1 MRWGG
6 GLCALRAADGA
17 GEREV
22 NVGVKCRGATIGLDW
37 RDERFNLGS
46 MNEDILKSIHEE
58 LVAIRQLLAEAN
70 KAPARSTPV
79 RAATSSSS
87 YASSGGG
94 ADEVILQPTE
104 VIPNAGDVQVH
115 FGKNNGVALSKLSE
129 RSLSWYAT
137 EQPPRLDGSG
147 KPYPPRPQETT
158 LRNAARTLWHQNKG
172 TLGQPDAPK
181 SAGATS
187 AMTPAVATESA
198 AHLSDEENVPF

>member
-1 MRWGG
+1 MRWKY
-6 GLCALRAADGA
+6 RAKWG
-17 GEREV
+17 R
-22 NVGVKCRGATIGLDW
+22 ATIGL
-37 RDERFNLGS
+37 ERRGERLKLPG

-70 KAPARSTPV
+70 KAPARSAPA
-79 RAATSSSS
+79 RATSSSS
-87 YASSGGG
+87 SYSSSGGG

-137 EQPPRLDGSG
+137 EQPPRLDSSG

-181 SAGATS
+181 GAASAA
-187 AMTPAVATESA
+187 TPAVATESS
-198 AHLSDEENVPF
+198 AHLSDEENVPFSGGAPAAGVVEVRAGR

>member
-1 MRWGG
+1 
-6 GLCALRAADGA
+6 
-17 GEREV
+17 
-22 NVGVKCRGATIGLDW
+22 
-37 RDERFNLGS
+37 

-70 KAPARSTPV
+70 KAPARSAPA
-79 RAATSSSS
+79 RATSSSTS

-94 ADEVILQPTE
+94 GFDEVIPQPSE
-104 VIPNAGDVQVH
+104 VVPNAGDVQVH

-137 EQPPRLDGSG
+137 EQPPRLDSSG
-147 KPYPPRPQETT
+147 KPYPPRPQEVV

-181 SAGATS
+181 AA
-187 AMTPAVATESA
+187 PAPVIPVESS

>member
-1 MRWGG
+1 
-6 GLCALRAADGA
+6 
-17 GEREV
+17 
-22 NVGVKCRGATIGLDW
+22 
-37 RDERFNLGS
+37 

-70 KAPARSTPV
+70 KAPARSAPA
-79 RAATSSSS
+79 RATSSATS

-94 ADEVILQPTE
+94 GFDEVIPQPSE
-104 VIPNAGDVQVH
+104 VVPNAGDVQVH

-137 EQPPRLDGSG
+137 EQPPRLDSSG
-147 KPYPPRPQETT
+147 KPYPPRPQELV

-181 SAGATS
+181 GA
-187 AMTPAVATESA
+187 APMATPAVATESA

>member
-1 MRWGG
+1 
-6 GLCALRAADGA
+6 
-17 GEREV
+17 
-22 NVGVKCRGATIGLDW
+22 
-37 RDERFNLGS
+37 

-58 LVAIRQLLAEAN
+58 LVAIRQLLAEAT
-70 KAPARSTPV
+70 KAPARSAPA
-79 RAATSSSS
+79 RATSSSS
-87 YASSGGG
+87 SYSSSGGG

-137 EQPPRLDGSG
+137 EQPPRLDSSG

-172 TLGQPDAPK
+172 TLGQPDAPR
-181 SAGATS
+181 SAGTA
-187 AMTPAVATESA
+187 AATPAVATASS

>member
-1 MRWGG
+1 
-6 GLCALRAADGA
+6 
-17 GEREV
+17 
-22 NVGVKCRGATIGLDW
+22 
-37 RDERFNLGS
+37 

-70 KAPARSTPV
+70 KALARSAPART
-79 RAATSSSS
+79 TSLSSS
-87 YASSGGG
+87 YSSSGGG

-137 EQPPRLDGSG
+137 EQPPRLDSSG

-172 TLGQPDAPK
+172 TLGQPDVVKGAAS
-181 SAGATS
+181 SAS
-187 AMTPAVATESA
+187 AQVASAESS

>member
-1 MRWGG
+1 MVGG
-6 GLCALRAADGA
+6 AQRHAAT
-17 GEREV
+17 R
-22 NVGVKCRGATIGLDW
+22 
-37 RDERFNLGS
+37 

-70 KAPARSTPV
+70 KAPARSTPA
-79 RAATSSSS
+79 RSTSSSS
-87 YASSGGG
+87 SYSSGGG
-94 ADEVILQPTE
+94 GFDEVIPQPSE
-104 VIPNAGDVQVH
+104 VVPNAGDVQVH

-137 EQPPRLDGSG
+137 EQPPRLDSSG
-147 KPYPPRPQETT
+147 KPYPPRPQETV

-181 SAGATS
+181 AA
-187 AMTPAVATESA
+187 PAPVIPVESS